1 MEDPD
6 NEPLHSPR
14 VSSPEGAYA
23 VGVPRSLDDGSSVPK
38 LKAQLKLVT
47 QERDL
52 LKDAASK
59 KRYSASMD
67 RDNLLSLQG
76 QVPVGPG
83 NKHLLY
89 PNPPM
94 EIIHHQRTN
103 SDSAQSPSKAMN
115 PNLSRSHSIAA
126 AGDKSLLFS
135 IAREPN
141 ETSPPGPKMPS
152 VDRSH
157 HEFLPGNPRKQP
169 NDALKKLEQALKD
182 IEFYRRE
189 SESYRSRYNDL
200 LVENQRGDQEI
211 NSLRI
216 YLEDE
221 RKEMLDLRQQL
232 QNILNSE
239 GGPGDS
245 LSIMYG
251 ALLQNYEAVKD
262 DYNLLRRRYDDLA
275 ASHQSAV
282 AKLEHSQNFQDD
294 GVRYKKLYQD
304 LVTERN
310 QLKHQC
316 TQAIRQWD
324 QALRERNEYKDSLVK
339 VQRQHEEAVKEVNQ
353 AMTVRIKASKDLKRL
368 TEERN
373 AAMQE
378 YSLIMSERDTVHKEI
393 EKLQEEV
400 SATKKKMSGMESKSK
415 VQDDERRKLTCQV
428 EILKREIEQALYDR
442 DKAVKEAHEWRDKLG
457 GGKMASDYGEHGK
470 HSSKSKF
477 DVEKNKRD
485 RDGASTETLDTSAS
499 QSLSDLGTKQRMEN
513 LDQANAEID
522 RLRKMTEKLGG
533 DLQDAGLEADVAKG
547 RRDWAFSERDKV
559 VLERESIRTLCDK
572 LRRERDRAVSELAE
586 ALRDSDDVKKQQNE
600 AIKENKELRER
611 LESLEK
617 EVRLKSLHCSPGHS
631 HSHDSAID
639 SDLQEW
645 ETENI
650 DIDMNGLGS
659 TEDLGLDLAGGRD
672 DLHCP
677 SGDKPIYIS
686 SIGKGSFLDGKLKV
700 NDCILRVND
709 LNCRLVERST
719 ILNTLRNANSAV
731 SLVVRRRKTGR
742 RYQAVLSM
750 AGASSPGIT
759 LDLGVY
765 VARISPGSVAAK
777 EGSIAVGD
785 RILSIND
792 RSVDHVDHIGEAV
805 KLLNSGQDPLVIT
818 LAKSIHSQS
827 SLGGGHLSSSSSG
840 HNMQERFDDE
850 QMTHA
855 HQPHPQHSHK
865 LPGKSGSGTI
875 SSPIKDTIRG
885 SQEFVRKLL
894 ISRDASGS
902 SSGGSQAR
910 HSNSALSSSSEK
922 VYNVTKGQMGI
933 SGKESRGSMG
943 LMETVKEKVRGR
955 RRSSKE
961 HSEMSSHE
969 NVSSSRDNSLSHQPE
984 QPPKG
989 SADVVLAE
997 LDSVLDA
1004 FHGNKNQNAAEPNA
1018 PNLNNSSGASSNKS
1032 SGKKKRNKDRDSFRS
1047 GGTWPRTR
1055 GGPVIEHGTGTILHP
1070 QKVKKERL
1078 PLAELLNNL
1087 PKYPPEA
1094 TSPKKTEAEPLVAYR
1109 QDTYSHSTREP
1120 RRNRPLTTYDLL
1132 ENYGRYKKSS
1142 EERFL
1147 PPPPESEMFALEA
1160 RKSVYGSAFT
1170 PSDHSIDES
1179 VKSGHAEKEVLERY
1193 LKKSSSTKLHQPLSL
1208 SGTIGE
1214 SEQSNNPEVATTPI
1228 DNLSSPILSSPPPPM
1243 SLTGTNTAYAALK
1256 AMHDIKPPDSAH
1268 LMRSTASGFSPY
1280 FPSSI
1285 GHHSSPRY
1293 ASPPPLV
1300 SVASGDSLLGSPIPD
1315 VRQTP
1320 GSEGGL
1326 LTQSGYNQV
1335 YESPSAMN
1343 LPMGTYA
1350 NTSPSA
1356 GYGYAPASDYP
1367 GAHQIPPNSKYRY
1380 SMGMSGGH
1388 VVSPSNMGSL
1398 YHHATQ
1404 PPYPGSH
1411 HYSQGSSN
1419 TQGVYGHYGHRRQTD
1434 EGVSPPLYLDHH
1446 HNPERQYVSRRRE
1459 NVGYPSRVSPK
1470 QGGTLPSAGK
1480 LRSAELSVNR
1490 LKSHTKNHNSGS
1502 SGTEKD
1508 RSSSSKKSSRQKTRS
1523 SRENMLRARPGSS
1536 DSSDAETKRGMGRR
1550 GRSHHE
1556 NGSSSLRRQ
1565 TQREILS
1572 KSVQGTCNK
1581 KGTLVNDQRHPL
1593 WVHSTPP
1600 RLVTSSTANGSN
1612 HGRSKVDPSKTVQ
1625 TPSYHSHR
1633 HGNPPTS
1640 RMTGPI
1646 NNALSSSAS
1655 PQKAKDDK
1663 VAQEKVPTAK
1673 RDSRPLTK
1681 LSNSADDLLSESQ
1694 KGYRI
1699 PSPAT
1704 VLKSLEI
1711 GEDQGYITSKD
1722 PFLMYPTSR
1731 GRSAFREELDFT
1743 SNRQRSENDKRK
1755 LIEELKEQQPLIQD
1769 RLARGLSFPDP
1780 PQEAR
1785 ILSPRCKEIS
1795 RSYGDSLDE
1804 AQFVSRQ
1811 SSSRTTRSR
1820 SKENL
1825 ANKKPKASSSQEN
1838 DYDEVSL
1845 SASAKASSTPA
1856 PPSIFSDSS
1865 KGAGEGLSELRKS
1878 LSSVITEESSGML
1891 EMEEGKT
1898 GGQPGMPPAIPVPP
1912 LSPFSRHKNKPL
1924 PNIPQFAFV
1933 QPHTA
1938 HHQPQLHDSHYSNYP
1953 PTEQIYEKAY
1963 FKPVPRTTPGAGT
1976 RSAPNSNSR
1985 TKRLRNRSLE
1995 MVLDDPKSG
2004 ATSSPVKTRIP
2015 SNNSIGSQGSYTQ
2028 IPSLSSIDGRSSS
2041 KCNSPLPIYSV
2052 QYIIRDGRPVTA
2064 DTLNSRHHIRKP
2076 LPGDIRDIDIEKTS
2090 EQLGITIADGSNKGV
2105 FVSSVS
2111 ENSLASQVGLQVGDQ
2126 LLDVCGINLRNCNK
2140 ERAAL
2145 VLQQVRNSITMKV
2158 QYNPHDYRNAQ
2169 EEIHLD
2175 NNNDEDD
2182 DDDSDLDVPLTQERH
2197 SSVRQR
2203 HGPQSSP
2210 PRSGSP
2216 TPRNSPKSHRGPS
2229 MHREDYGTV
2238 CGALT
2243 HSSTHSTLTRH
2254 QINQIVPN
2262 LQANLIPPRAPASPP
2277 YEPRWVSPVMK
2288 KSGDLGVRL
2297 VGGNAVGI
2305 FIHSVE
2311 RDSAAHLVGLR
2322 SAEQILEY
2330 NGVNLR
2336 QATAEQ
2342 AAYELAKPA
2351 EKVSLFVQYNPDK
2364 YNLVKDQ
2371 PGDSY
2376 YVRAMFDRIVDINTD
2391 PSQLAFRK
2399 DDILFIDNT
2408 MYNGVPGNWSAWIV
2422 DVDGKRTQWGIIPSK
2437 YKNIERALM
2446 TNNVIEYKRR
2456 GTQYE
2461 CITVEA
2467 IKDVCERNQHCILNV
2482 HLEVV
2487 ERLHQNHIYPIVL
2500 LIKFKSVKQIK
2511 EVKVPTMSADRISQK
2526 DAKNIFEHTQK
2537 LEGDYK
2543 HLISDIIHAGANLML
2558 MCAQINSK
2566 IDQEQNKTLW
2576 VPCGTIW

>member
-1459 NVGYPSRVSPK
+1459 NVGYPSRV
-1470 QGGTLPSAGK
+1470 
-1480 LRSAELSVNR
+1480 
-1490 LKSHTKNHNSGS
+1490 
-1502 SGTEKD
+1502 
-1508 RSSSSKKSSRQKTRS
+1508 
-1523 SRENMLRARPGSS
+1523 
-1536 DSSDAETKRGMGRR
+1536 
-1550 GRSHHE
+1550 
-1556 NGSSSLRRQ
+1556 
-1565 TQREILS
+1565 
-1572 KSVQGTCNK
+1572 
-1581 KGTLVNDQRHPL
+1581 
-1593 WVHSTPP
+1593 
-1600 RLVTSSTANGSN
+1600 
-1612 HGRSKVDPSKTVQ
+1612 
-1625 TPSYHSHR
+1625 
-1633 HGNPPTS
+1633 
-1640 RMTGPI
+1640 
-1646 NNALSSSAS
+1646 
-1655 PQKAKDDK
+1655 
-1663 VAQEKVPTAK
+1663 
-1673 RDSRPLTK
+1673 
-1681 LSNSADDLLSESQ
+1681 
-1694 KGYRI
+1694 
-1699 PSPAT
+1699 
-1704 VLKSLEI
+1704 
-1711 GEDQGYITSKD
+1711 
-1722 PFLMYPTSR
+1722 
-1731 GRSAFREELDFT
+1731 
-1743 SNRQRSENDKRK
+1743 
-1755 LIEELKEQQPLIQD
+1755 
-1769 RLARGLSFPDP
+1769 
-1780 PQEAR
+1780 
-1785 ILSPRCKEIS
+1785 
-1795 RSYGDSLDE
+1795 
-1804 AQFVSRQ
+1804 
-1811 SSSRTTRSR
+1811 
-1820 SKENL
+1820 
-1825 ANKKPKASSSQEN
+1825 
-1838 DYDEVSL
+1838 
-1845 SASAKASSTPA
+1845 
-1856 PPSIFSDSS
+1856 
-1865 KGAGEGLSELRKS
+1865 
-1878 LSSVITEESSGML
+1878 
-1891 EMEEGKT
+1891 
-1898 GGQPGMPPAIPVPP
+1898 
-1912 LSPFSRHKNKPL
+1912 
-1924 PNIPQFAFV
+1924 
-1933 QPHTA
+1933 
-1938 HHQPQLHDSHYSNYP
+1938 
-1953 PTEQIYEKAY
+1953 
-1963 FKPVPRTTPGAGT
+1963 
-1976 RSAPNSNSR
+1976 
-1985 TKRLRNRSLE
+1985 
-1995 MVLDDPKSG
+1995 
-2004 ATSSPVKTRIP
+2004 RIP